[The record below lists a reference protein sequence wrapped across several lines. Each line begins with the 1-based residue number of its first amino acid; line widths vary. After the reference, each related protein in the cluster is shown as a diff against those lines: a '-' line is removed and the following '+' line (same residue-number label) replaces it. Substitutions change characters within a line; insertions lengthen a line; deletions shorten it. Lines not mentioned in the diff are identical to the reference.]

1 MKIAFYAPLKS
12 PNNPVPSGDRLM
24 ARLIIA
30 ALEMAGHTV
39 ELASELRSFTPTP
52 EVGPRAEI
60 ARKAEHETERLQRKW
75 RNESPPDLWFTY
87 HPYYKTPDLIGPVLA
102 ATLGIPYVTAEA
114 SYGRRHDDSGWREN
128 QRLVAEAVRQAA
140 VNLCFTERDRI
151 GLVDAIPEG
160 RYERF
165 LPFIDTAV
173 FEPLAEE
180 IAPHRLITVAMMR
193 RGDKFD
199 SYAMLAQ
206 ALELIRDRDWT
217 LTIIGDGPMRG
228 EVRMLFSAFDNE
240 RITWLGERA
249 APEIV
254 AELRAGGI
262 YVWPGCGEAY
272 GLAYLE
278 AQAAGLSVV
287 AQATAGVP
295 EVVTANVTGFL
306 TPEGDLK
313 AYADAIACLLDDDQ
327 KRRAMGKAA
336 YRFVHE
342 ERSLT
347 AASKQLETILRKH
360 LGDPYYER

>member
-12 PNNPVPSGDRLM
+12 PNHPVPSGDRLM

-30 ALEMAGHTV
+30 AFEMAGHQV

-52 EVGPRAEI
+52 EAGPRAEI
-60 ARKAEHETERLQRKW
+60 ARKAEEEIDRLLEKW
-75 RNESPPDLWFTY
+75 RGEPPPDLWFTY
-87 HPYYKTPDLIGPVLA
+87 HPYYKTPDMIGPQVA
-102 ATLGIPYVTAEA
+102 ASLGIAYVTAEA
-114 SYGRRHDDSGWREN
+114 SYGRRHDDSGWGDN
-128 QRLVAEAVRQAA
+128 QGLVADAVRQAA

-160 RYERF
+160 RCERF
-165 LPFIDTAV
+165 LPFIDTAH
-173 FEPLAEE
+173 FGPLASEP
-180 IAPHRLITVAMMR
+180 APHRLVTVAMLR

-199 SYAMLAQ
+199 SYVLLAQ
-206 ALELIRDRDWT
+206 ALELIRERDWT
-217 LTIIGDGPMRG
+217 LTIIGDGPMRA
-228 EVRMLFSAFDNE
+228 EARALFSGFDSD
-240 RITWLGERA
+240 RITWLGERT

-254 AELRAGGI
+254 EELRAGGI

-278 AQAAGLSVV
+278 AQAAGLPIV

-295 EVVTANVTGFL
+295 EVVMNGVTGIL

-313 AYADAIACLLDDDQ
+313 AYADAIARLLSDDGE
-327 KRRAMGKAA
+327 RSAMAKAA
-336 YRFVHE
+336 HRFVHE

-347 AASKQLETILRKH
+347 AASKRLETILRKH

>member
-12 PNNPVPSGDRLM
+12 PNHQVPSGDRLM

-30 ALEMAGHTV
+30 AFEMAGHQV

-52 EVGPRAEI
+52 EAGPRAEI
-60 ARKAEHETERLQRKW
+60 ARKAEEEIDRLLEKW
-75 RNESPPDLWFTY
+75 GGEPPPDLWFTY
-87 HPYYKTPDLIGPVLA
+87 HPYYKTPDMIGPRA
-102 ATLGIPYVTAEA
+102 AASLGIPYVTAEA
-114 SYGRRHDDSGWREN
+114 SYGRRHDVNGWGDN
-128 QRLVAEAVRQAA
+128 QRLIADAVRQAA

-151 GLVDAIPEG
+151 GLADAIPEG

-165 LPFIDTAV
+165 PPFIDTAH
-173 FEPLAEE
+173 FEPPAAER
-180 IAPHRLITVAMMR
+180 APHRLITVAMLR

-199 SYAMLAQ
+199 SYVMLAR

-217 LTIIGDGPMRG
+217 LTIIGDGPMRV
-228 EVRMLFSAFDNE
+228 EVRALFAGFESD
-240 RITWLGERA
+240 RITWLGELA
-249 APEIV
+249 TPEIV
-254 AELRAGGI
+254 RELRAGGI

-278 AQAAGLSVV
+278 AQAACLPVV

-295 EVVTANVTGFL
+295 EVVINGVTGIL

-313 AYADAIACLLDDDQ
+313 AHADAIARLLGDD
-327 KRRAMGKAA
+327 RERNAMARAAH
-336 YRFVHE
+336 RFVHD

-347 AASKQLETILRKH
+347 GASKRLETILRKH
-360 LGDPYYER
+360 LGDAYYER

>member
-12 PNNPVPSGDRLM
+12 PNHPVPSGDRLM

-30 ALEMAGHTV
+30 AFEMAGHRV

-52 EVGPRAEI
+52 EAEPRVEI
-60 ARKAEHETERLQRKW
+60 ARKAEQEIDGLLEKW
-75 RNESPPDLWFTY
+75 RGKPPPDLWFTY
-87 HPYYKTPDLIGPVLA
+87 HPYYKTPDMIGPRVA
-102 ATLGIPYVTAEA
+102 ASLGIAYVTAEA
-114 SYGRRHDDSGWREN
+114 SYGRRHDDNGWGDN
-128 QRLVAEAVRQAA
+128 QRLVADAVRQAA

-165 LPFIDTAV
+165 LPFIDTTH
-173 FEPLAEE
+173 FGPLVDER
-180 IAPHRLITVAMMR
+180 APHRLITVAMLR

-199 SYAMLAQ
+199 SYTMLAR

-217 LTIIGDGPMRG
+217 LTIIGDGPMRA
-228 EVRMLFSAFDNE
+228 EVRALFSGFDGD
-240 RITWLGERA
+240 RITWLGELA
-249 APEIV
+249 SPEIV

-278 AQAAGLSVV
+278 AQAAGLPVI

-295 EVVTANVTGFL
+295 EVVMNGITGIL
-306 TPEGDLK
+306 TPAGDLE
-313 AYADAIACLLDDDQ
+313 AYADAIARLLGDDGE
-327 KRRAMGKAA
+327 RRAMAKAA

-347 AASKQLETILRKH
+347 AASKRLETILRKY
-360 LGDPYYER
+360 LGDTYYER

>member
-12 PNNPVPSGDRLM
+12 PNHPVPSGDRLM

-30 ALEMAGHTV
+30 AFEMAGHQV

-52 EVGPRAEI
+52 EAGPRAEI
-60 ARKAEHETERLQRKW
+60 ARKAEAEIDRLLEKW
-75 RNESPPDLWFTY
+75 RGETAPDLWFTY
-87 HPYYKTPDLIGPVLA
+87 HPYYKTPDMIGPRVA
-102 ATLGIPYVTAEA
+102 ASLGIAYVTAEA
-114 SYGRRHDDSGWREN
+114 SYGRRHDDNGWGDN
-128 QRLVAEAVRQAA
+128 QRLIADAVRQAA

-165 LPFIDTAV
+165 LPFIDTV
-173 FEPLAEE
+173 HFGPM
-180 IAPHRLITVAMMR
+180 IGKRTPHRLITVAMLR

-199 SYAMLAQ
+199 SYVMLAR
-206 ALELIRDRDWT
+206 ALELIRDRNWT
-217 LTIIGDGPMRG
+217 LSIIGDGPMRA
-228 EVRMLFSAFDNE
+228 EVRALFAGFESN
-240 RITWLGERA
+240 RISWLGERT

-278 AQAAGLSVV
+278 AQAAGLPVV

-295 EVVTANVTGFL
+295 EVVMNGVTGIL
-306 TPEGDLK
+306 TPGGDLK
-313 AYADAIACLLDDDQ
+313 AYAGAIARLLGDDWEWS
-327 KRRAMGKAA
+327 AMAKAA
-336 YRFVHE
+336 HRFVQE

-347 AASKQLETILRKH
+347 GASKRLEAILRKH
-360 LGDPYYER
+360 LGDTYYER